1 MNPEQGHLK
10 LDTLKGT
17 SGATLSKCRK
27 YRYVLWRI
35 WDKSLPTI
43 MFIGLN
49 PSTANET
56 QNDPTILKCI
66 QYCKRWDFG
75 GFYITNLFAYRSS
88 SPDILKKSKKPIGSK
103 NDYWVLK
110 TAKSSEKIVACWGEH
125 GDFKDRD
132 KALKKQFDRL
142 YCLKVNKSGQPAHP
156 LYLKSSLN
164 FILMLKFY
172 AINLEDI

>member
-1 MNPEQGHLK
+1 MIQQEQLK
-10 LDTLKGT
+10 LNTLEGL

-27 YRYVLWRI
+27 YRYVLWRV
-35 WDKSLPTI
+35 WDKSLPHI

-66 QYCKRWDFG
+66 QYCKRWGYG

-88 SPDILKKSKKPIGSK
+88 SPDILKKSKKPIGLK
-103 NDYWVLK
+103 NDYWILK

-125 GDFKDRD
+125 GAFKDRD
-132 KALKKQFDRL
+132 QELKKQLSNL
-142 YCLKVNKSGQPAHP
+142 YCLKTNKSGQPAHP
-156 LYLKSSLN
+156 LYLKSSLDL
-164 FILMLKFY
+164 IKY
-172 AINLEDI
+172 KY